1 LKIKRNIYLVGFMGT
16 GKSTVGRELARL
28 LGRKFIDMDIM
39 LEKKMGK
46 TINELYDEFGED
58 FLDEQEL
65 NLAKEL
71 SQQTGRVIAS
81 GGNTILN
88 DEIRKMFSETGL
100 IICLVVDKEELVNR
114 LKRTDKR
121 PLLRGNRDELSEKVE
136 RLLEDRKNKYFR
148 IPIRLD
154 ATNMTPPEAA
164 KKIIDILKMKIK
176 VLDKLHEQYI
186 LIQ

>member
-1 LKIKRNIYLVGFMGT
+1 LI
-16 GKSTVGRELARL
+16 A
-28 LGRKFIDMDIM
+28 
-39 LEKKMGK
+39 
-46 TINELYDEFGED
+46 
-58 FLDEQEL
+58 Q
-65 NLAKEL
+65 EL
-71 SQQTGRVIAS
+71 SQQTDRVIAS

-88 DEIRKMFSETGL
+88 DEIRELFSETGL

-121 PLLRGNRDELSEKVE
+121 PILRGNKEELAEKVE

-154 ATNMTPPEAA
+154 ATKMTPPEAA
-164 KKIIDILKMKIK
+164 KKIIDILKMKMKI
-176 VLDKLHEQYI
+176 LDRLHDQYI